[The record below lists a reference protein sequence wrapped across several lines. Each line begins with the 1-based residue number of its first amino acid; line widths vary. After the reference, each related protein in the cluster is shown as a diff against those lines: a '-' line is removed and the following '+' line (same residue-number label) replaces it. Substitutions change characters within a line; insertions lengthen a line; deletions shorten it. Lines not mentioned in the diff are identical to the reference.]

1 MLKNS
6 EAIFEKNIILYW
18 ESINCQK
25 WSLIRVNTYILAGPY
40 SYATKCLKRLN
51 ETSTIGDSDK
61 GSAYWRSRLMLY
73 CVSLAYLN
81 PIPKSLDKSTASVTK
96 YC

>member
-1 MLKNS
+1 
-6 EAIFEKNIILYW
+6 
-18 ESINCQK
+18 
-25 WSLIRVNTYILAGPY
+25 
-40 SYATKCLKRLN
+40 
-51 ETSTIGDSDK
+51 
-61 GSAYWRSRLMLY
+61 MLY